1 MAPRIAELASIITA
15 NTAKIDEHFTANG
28 INEISF
34 DENAGEVLSGPELA
48 AARQAVLEATD
59 ELHALMLG
67 PAGILT
73 TPSHNFLISLQAIYK
88 FGLATSFPA
97 DRDEATFADIASDSG
112 LPESYVR
119 RILRHAMTY
128 RVFREPMKGVVAHTA
143 ASRYL
148 AENTLIRQ
156 WIGMV
161 SEEMWP
167 AAVKVRSPAE
177 FPTSS

>member
-15 NTAKIDEHFTANG
+15 NTAKIDEHLTANG

-73 TPSHNFLISLQAIYK
+73 TPSVSARLE
-88 FGLATSFPA
+88 
-97 DRDEATFADIASDSG
+97 DFAN
-112 LPESYVR
+112 PER
-119 RILRHAMTY
+119 LCTRT
-128 RVFREPMKGVVAHTA
+128 
-143 ASRYL
+143 
-148 AENTLIRQ
+148 Q
-156 WIGMV
+156 
-161 SEEMWP
+161 
-167 AAVKVRSPAE
+167 
-177 FPTSS
+177 